1 MVSTILFFVIFQGI
15 SLLRRFSL
23 ANWDSVIANV
33 IIALVETIFGL
44 LFLINGVKYFIKN
57 EKIKKIVNIA
67 IIVFVFMFFVL
78 YIISLIN
85 GGHI

>member
-1 MVSTILFFVIFQGI
+1 MGLTILFFVIFQGI
-15 SLLRRFSL
+15 SLLRRFFL
-23 ANWDSVIANV
+23 VNWDSIIANV

-44 LFLINGVKYFIKN
+44 LFLTNGVKYFIKN

-67 IIVFVFMFFVL
+67 IIVFAFMFFVL
-78 YIISLIN
+78 YIISLIS

>member
-23 ANWDSVIANV
+23 ANWDSGIANV

>member
-33 IIALVETIFGL
+33 VIALLETIFGL
-44 LFLINGVKYFIKN
+44 LFLTNGVKYFIKN

-67 IIVFVFMFFVL
+67 IIVFAFMFFVL